1 MQCENY
7 LSVSDLIAL
16 GDKALEEN
24 DFDKAEKNYFE
35 AKKMALK
42 AHDLNGNQQAKEALE
57 KLYEQKKQM
66 QDEQNKKIN
75 KNFLKIFL
83 I

>member
-16 GDKALEEN
+16 GDKAMEEN

-57 KLYEQKKQM
+57 KLYEQKKT
-66 QDEQNKKIN
+66 NAG
-75 KNFLKIFL
+75 
-83 I
+83 

>member
-1 MQCENY
+1 MILTKQ
-7 LSVSDLIAL
+7 
-16 GDKALEEN
+16 K
-24 DFDKAEKNYFE
+24 KNYFE

-66 QDEQNKKIN
+66 QDEQDKKD
-75 KNFLKIFL
+75 KQKL